1 MRNALFL
8 IFISLC
14 SVCKSSAQGYSN
26 PVIPGFHPDPSVC
39 KAGDDYYLV
48 NSSFQYFP
56 GVPWFHSKDL
66 VHWEQIGN
74 CLTRPSQ
81 LDLTNANSGSGIFA
95 PTIRYNDGVFYMI
108 TTNVSGKGN
117 FLVHTTDP
125 RSEWS
130 EPVWLEQGGI
140 DPSLYFEDGKCFMV
154 SNPDGYINL
163 CEIDSMTGKQLSS
176 SKRIWNGTGG
186 RYAEGPHIYKK
197 DGWYYLLIS
206 EGGTELGHK
215 VTIARSRYIDGPYQG
230 NPANP
235 ILTHANE
242 SGQSSPIQGT
252 GHADLVEGTDGS
264 WWMVCLAYR
273 IMPGTHHTLGRETYL
288 APVRWDKDAWP
299 VVNSNGTISLKMDVP
314 TLPQQEMKGRPER
327 IDFKEG
333 KLSPEWIHLQ
343 NPEAKNYIFTKD
355 GKLRLIATPVTLSD
369 WKSPTF
375 VALRQEHFDMEASAP
390 VVLQKAGVNDEAGIS
405 VFMEFH
411 SHYDLFVRQDKDR
424 KRSVG
429 LRYKLGEITHYAKE
443 VSLPTD
449 GEVELV
455 VKSDINYY
463 YFGYKVNGIY
473 HDLGKM
479 NTRYLSTETAGG
491 FTGVVLG
498 LYITSASKDSKAYA
512 DFEYFKYKG
521 KPGENK

>member
-1 MRNALFL
+1 MKTNYEIRYAAHPEDAKGYDTQRIRRDFL
-8 IFISLC
+8 MEKVFSDNEVNMVYSMYDRMIVGGARPVGEVLKLEAIDPLKAPYFLTRREMGIFN
-14 SVCKSSAQGYSN
+14 VGG
-26 PVIPGFHPDPSVC
+26 PGVV
-39 KAGDDYYLV
+39 KAGDAVFELDYKEALYLGSGDREV
-48 NSSFQYFP
+48 TFE
-56 GVPWFHSKDL
+56 SKDVKNPAKFYFNSVTAHRNYPDKKVTKADAIVAEMGSLEGSNHRCINKML
-66 VHWEQIGN
+66 V
-74 CLTRPSQ
+74 SQ
-81 LDLTNANSGSGIFA
+81 VLPTCQLQMGMTELKPGSVWNTMPA
-95 PTIRYNDGVFYMI
+95 H
-108 TTNVSGKGN
+108 
-117 FLVHTTDP
+117 VHS
-125 RSEWS
+125 RRMEAYF
-130 EPVWLEQGGI
+130 
-140 DPSLYFEDGKCFMV
+140 YFEVPDEHAVCHFMGEV
-154 SNPDGYINL
+154 D
-163 CEIDSMTGKQLSS
+163 ET
-176 SKRIWNGTGG
+176 RHIW
-186 RYAEGPHIYKK
+186 
-197 DGWYYLLIS
+197 
-206 EGGTELGHK
+206 
-215 VTIARSRYIDGPYQG
+215 
-230 NPANP
+230 
-235 ILTHANE
+235 
-242 SGQSSPIQGT
+242 
-252 GHADLVEGTDGS
+252 
-264 WWMVCLAYR
+264 
-273 IMPGTHHTLGRETYL
+273 
-288 APVRWDKDAWP
+288 
-299 VVNSNGTISLKMDVP
+299 
-314 TLPQQEMKGRPER
+314 MKG
-327 IDFKEG
+327 DQAV
-333 KLSPEWIHLQ
+333 LSPEWIHLQ

-355 GKLRLIATPVTLSD
+355 GKFRLIATPVTLSD

-498 LYITSASKDSKAYA
+498 LYITSASKDSEAYA

-521 KPGENK
+521 KQGENK